1 MERAIEAGFIKGCQV
16 GRENVMISHL
26 QFANDTFFFVEQG
39 GSSFKNLLML
49 VGLFC
54 SVLGLKINM
63 AKSTLLGM
71 GVDEEIVISMAE
83 SVGCEVGVWPTT
95 YLGMPLGGN
104 PCCRTIWEPV
114 ISKVAKRLDG

>member
-71 GVDEEIVISMAE
+71 RVDEEIVISMAE
-83 SVGCEVGVWPTT
+83 SVDCGLPLIWVCHWEEILAVGPF
-95 YLGMPLGGN
+95 GN
-104 PCCRTIWEPV
+104 
-114 ISKVAKRLDG
+114 L